1 MIISAGQVQSLLK
14 LQLNSYKKN
23 TPVTSVSG
31 LKADSLELSN
41 RAKEMQLAKEITLK
55 SPDVRADKISEL
67 KKQIKEGKYQVS
79 AADIADKMI
88 DRSLVDVLARR

>member
-1 MIISAGQVQSLLK
+1 MIISSSQVQSLLK
-14 LQLNSYKKN
+14 LQATSYKKSN
-23 TPVTSVSG
+23 PVTSVSG
-31 LKADSLELSN
+31 LKTDTLELSD

-55 SPDVRADKISEL
+55 SADIRADKVNEL